1 MAFRKTSKAS
11 VVCPR
16 IDPSTWIGRSANP
29 NKKTASEVLSSFDS
43 SKWLLSHVSIMASVD
58 VDETFP
64 DQPKKNWKIKPSHS
78 LFVNNNGD
86 AWERKLM
93 ARTYGT
99 FLGANNYVEHNQAL
113 KLAKGKVVD
122 VALREVPIGMSPE
135 GVPITTLYV
144 DILIATSWEHK
155 DLCEKI
161 LSREFNAVSMGCSCK
176 YTICSRCGN
185 IAHDE
190 TELCDH
196 VRAYRKQMFY
206 DEDGSQRIIA
216 ELCGSSDDPSSVTF
230 VDASWV
236 RNPAFPG
243 AVLRSIINPPE
254 MPEGMLSP
262 SDGFFTPIVSGIPQ
276 QSPASNQH
284 YYGMPQSP
292 VTGPA
297 AYAPGKDAL
306 LSSLAERAVLSTP
319 HHEVMLKAASEDP
332 AYSSIAAISRTVT
345 AADPADGVA
354 ADEAD
359 SRFSLGDDATKDGG
373 ASDQA
378 APGDQTLDAGSPQEA
393 PADGAPADA
402 AGQQPPSQEAIDTPL
417 SDITD
422 KVRDSILNKIKQELI
437 DDANGMSGADEWKAS
452 DYNSADDSATLMKYA
467 ALATS
472 PLNVKSALQDR
483 RIPLEATS
491 SRQAGTLLLLGVL
504 PAARLASYGRTPVDI
519 VSALSAVNNHLL
531 DDSARLSTTAVSYLE
546 GAARTKSFPK
556 MAGTSEDAKRSLIR
570 DYVIRTGKVP
580 SAREASS
587 MEVWYKLATM
597 VASGAPLGASS
608 RQAQS

>member
-16 IDPSTWIGRSANP
+16 IDPSSWVGRSANP

-58 VDETFP
+58 VDDVYP

-122 VALREVPIGMSPE
+122 VALREVPIGLAPD
-135 GVPITTLYV
+135 GTPVTTLYV

-196 VRAYRKQMFY
+196 VRAFRKQMFY

-254 MPEGMLSP
+254 MPAGLLAP
-262 SDGFFTPIVSGIPQ
+262 SEGFFTPIVSGVPQ
-276 QSPASNQH
+276 PGLAANQH
-284 YYGMPQSP
+284 YYGMSSGGASSALYTPDQ
-292 VTGPA
+292 
-297 AYAPGKDAL
+297 DAL
-306 LSSLAERAVLSTP
+306 LGSLANRAVLSTP

-332 AYSSIAAISRTVT
+332 AYSSIAAISKTVT
-345 AADPADGVA
+345 AADPDPA
-354 ADEAD
+354 APSTDED
-359 SRFSLGDDATKDGG
+359 SRFSLGGDAAP
-373 ASDQA
+373 ASDKGSA
-378 APGDQTLDAGSPQEA
+378 AADDSLDL
-393 PADGAPADA
+393 GAPAADA
-402 AGQQPPSQEAIDTPL
+402 PAGGDTPAADVPAGGPQPPSQEAIDTPL
-417 SDITD
+417 NDITD

-437 DDANGMSGADEWKAS
+437 DGANGMSGADDWKAS

-467 ALATS
+467 SLATS
-472 PLNVKSALQDR
+472 GTNLGATMHR
-483 RIPLEATS
+483 RSISLSDTS
-491 SRQAGTLLLLGVL
+491 TRVAGTLLLMGIL
-504 PAARLASYGRTPVDI
+504 PVSKLALFKRTPRDVI
-519 VSALSAVNNHLL
+519 AALSCINDHLEDKTL
-531 DDSARLSTTAVSYLE
+531 KLSSTAVSYLE
-546 GAARTKSFPK
+546 SAVSSRSFPK
-556 MAGTSEDAKRSLIR
+556 TAGDSSDRKRALVLDYIIR
-570 DYVIRTGKVP
+570 SGKVP
-580 SAREASS
+580 GTLEASS
-587 MEVWYKLATM
+587 MEVWYKLATS
-597 VASGAPLGASS
+597 VRKIPHGTNG
-608 RQAQS
+608 

>member
-16 IDPSTWIGRSANP
+16 VDPATWVGRSANP

-58 VDETFP
+58 VDEEFP

-86 AWERKLM
+86 AWERKLL

-122 VALREVPIGMSPE
+122 VALREVPIGVSAS
-135 GVPITTLYV
+135 GSAITTLYV

-196 VRAYRKQMFY
+196 VRAYRKQMY
-206 DEDGSQRIIA
+206 YGEDGTERIIA

-254 MPEGMLSP
+254 MPAGMYAP
-262 SDGFFTPIVSGIPQ
+262 ADGLFTPIVSGVPSKSPAVEQ
-276 QSPASNQH
+276 YYYGMAGSAGAPSPASYTTNED
-284 YYGMPQSP
+284 S
-292 VTGPA
+292 
-297 AYAPGKDAL
+297 L
-306 LSSLAERAVLSTP
+306 LSSLASRAVLSTP
-319 HHEVMLKAASEDP
+319 HHEVMLKAAAEDP
-332 AYSSIAAISRTVT
+332 AYSSLAAISRTIT
-345 AADPADGVA
+345 AADPIDGA
-354 ADEAD
+354 EAE
-359 SRFSLGDDATKDGG
+359 SRFSLGDDAAKDGTQ
-373 ASDQA
+373 ADQSADLGLGQDPPADQPA
-378 APGDQTLDAGSPQEA
+378 APD
-393 PADGAPADA
+393 ADA
-402 AGQQPPSQEAIDTPL
+402 APQEGQQPPSQEAIDTPL
-417 SDITD
+417 SDITN
-422 KVRDSILNKIKQELI
+422 KVRDSILNKIKQELM
-437 DDANGMSGADEWKAS
+437 DDAAGLSGDKDWQAS
-452 DYNSADDSATLMKYA
+452 DYNSADDSASLMKYA
-467 ALATS
+467 ETATS
-472 PLNVKSALQDR
+472 VENLNGTLLSR
-483 RIPLEATS
+483 SIPVSDVS
-491 SRQAGTLLLLGVL
+491 SRDAGTLLLMGSAPLRV
-504 PAARLASYGRTPVDI
+504 LASFGRGPLDV
-519 VSALSAVNNHLL
+519 VSALSCVNRYIGDPQLRVSPSAV
-531 DDSARLSTTAVSYLE
+531 AYLE
-546 GAARTKSFPK
+546 KAVVGQKILKAASGSTDTKK
-556 MAGTSEDAKRSLIR
+556 ALIL
-570 DYVIRTGKVP
+570 DYVVRTGNVP
-580 SAREASS
+580 SSLEASS
-587 MEVWYKLATM
+587 IETWYKLATS
-597 VASGAPLGASS
+597 VPSGTHKRS
-608 RQAQS
+608 